1 MFALERETNRGASG
15 VASFRF
21 SDSSCDSR
29 RACVRATLR
38 CFSAVFGAK
47 LAISAA
53 RRDKLFILCQV
64 LRTHCPANPL
74 SQPRSK
80 VVLVWWV
87 PCGAVCGVLS
97 QTVGRGTSRDTAPAC
112 LLPCLLLLLLFL
124 LLLLSSRGSPIGW
137 HYLRPAGN
145 ISVSVR
151 LAVWVSVCER
161 ECRLCVA
168 SAARQTQ
175 IKSASKVFAPRATLH
190 RWVTSPLAPSL
201 LSCIFNQPWWIR
213 WMCKCFAAHE

>member
-1 MFALERETNRGASG
+1 MFVFFLKVFQSITETKLFPVCRGDMEQREHCADSPHAASTAAAADETLPETRISCALDTRRNSSPVTGNVFALERETNRGASG

-112 LLPCLLLLLLFL
+112 LLHCLLLLLLFL
-124 LLLLSSRGSPIGW
+124 LLLSSRGSPIG
-137 HYLRPAGN
+137 
-145 ISVSVR
+145 
-151 LAVWVSVCER
+151 
-161 ECRLCVA
+161 
-168 SAARQTQ
+168 
-175 IKSASKVFAPRATLH
+175 
-190 RWVTSPLAPSL
+190 
-201 LSCIFNQPWWIR
+201 
-213 WMCKCFAAHE
+213 